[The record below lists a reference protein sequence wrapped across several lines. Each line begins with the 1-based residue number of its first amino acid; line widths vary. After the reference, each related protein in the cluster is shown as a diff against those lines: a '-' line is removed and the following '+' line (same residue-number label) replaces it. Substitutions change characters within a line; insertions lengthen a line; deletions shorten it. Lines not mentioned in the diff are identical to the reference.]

1 VTQHSGET
9 LTDRPSA
16 HPKADVPDQLF
27 DDPAQEQRWRAR
39 FTAPRI
45 GLPDWARDAPDRCTY
60 PSNSSGTW
68 EIYAWDRATD
78 QHRQV
83 TNRPAGTHSAT
94 LTPDGGQLWWF
105 ADTDGDEFG
114 HWVAEPF
121 AGLPAGDAP
130 EPAVAPPAAGPA
142 DALDG
147 YPAGLDIGQRV
158 VALGTATD
166 DGSRIWISRDGG
178 PAELIYQHAEDAGV
192 GALSHDETLLAI
204 SHSEHGDSR
213 HPSLR
218 VVRVSGGDG
227 AQLGETVAELS
238 DGPGKGLSPMEFPDL
253 PGDTRLLVGHER
265 RGRDELLIWDVATGV
280 QTELPIDLPGE
291 LSGGFYPDGAALLVV
306 HTHAARTTLH
316 RYDLVTGE
324 LETLGTA
331 PGCVG
336 SASVRPDGTVEYS
349 CSSAAAPPSVRALFP
364 DGTDSELIAP
374 AGERAPGSVPVVD
387 AWVPSPGGT
396 DSNGAAVHALI
407 AVPAGTWP
415 ESGQPLPTVF
425 VLHGGPHAADEDRFS
440 AVRAAW
446 VEAGFA
452 VVEVNYRGSTGYGSG
467 WRDAIEGN
475 PGLTELA
482 DVAAVHDWCIEQGL
496 ADPARCVVNGWSWGG
511 YLTLLALGTQPDRW
525 AAGIAGVP
533 VADYL
538 TAYADEMEQ
547 LRAFDRAL
555 FGGSPEQ
562 LPERYRA
569 ASPLTYVA
577 RVRAPVLVL
586 AGENDPRCPIQQVD
600 NYLDAL
606 AARGDLDY
614 RVLRFDAGH
623 GSLVVAETIRY
634 TAAEIAFARRA
645 VLS

>member
-1 VTQHSGET
+1 VTQHSGEV
-9 LTDRPSA
+9 LTDRPTT
-16 HPKADVPDQLF
+16 HPPAEVPDHLF
-27 DDPAQEQRWRAR
+27 DDPAREQRWRAR
-39 FTAPRI
+39 FTAARI

-68 EIYAWDRATD
+68 EIYAWDRSTG

-83 TNRPAGTHSAT
+83 TDRPAGTHSAT

-121 AGLPAGDAP
+121 AGLPAGATP
-130 EPAVAPPAAGPA
+130 EPAVPLPTGAGP

-147 YPAGLDIGQRV
+147 YPAGLEIGQRV
-158 VALGTATD
+158 VAVGTATD
-166 DGSRIWISRDGG
+166 DGSRIWLSRDGG
-178 PAELIYQHAEDAGV
+178 PAALVYEHAEDAGV

-213 HPSLR
+213 HPALR
-218 VVRVSGGDG
+218 VVRTGGEHP
-227 AQLGETVAELS
+227 GETVAELS
-238 DGPGKGLSPMEFPDL
+238 DGPGKGLTPIEFPDL
-253 PGDTRLLVGHER
+253 AGDTRLIVGHER
-265 RGRDELLIWDVATGV
+265 RGRDELLIWDVATGE
-280 QTELPIDLPGE
+280 QTELAIDLPGE
-291 LSGGFYPDGAALLVV
+291 LVAGFYPDGTSLLVV
-306 HTHAARTTLH
+306 HTHAARSTLH
-316 RYDLVTGE
+316 RYDLGTGE
-324 LETLGTA
+324 LTALGTA

-336 SASVRPDGTVEYS
+336 LASVRPDGTVEYS
-349 CSSAAAPPSVRALFP
+349 CSSAATPPSVRALHP
-364 DGTDSELIAP
+364 DGTDRELLAP
-374 AGERAPGSVPVVD
+374 AGERAPGSVPVTD
-387 AWVPSPGGT
+387 AWVAGPGGT
-396 DSNGAAVHALI
+396 VHALI
-407 AVPAGTWP
+407 AAPPDATG
-415 ESGQPLPTVF
+415 PLPTVF
-425 VLHGGPHAADEDRFS
+425 ALHGGPHAADEDRFS
-440 AVRAAW
+440 SVRAAW
-446 VEAGFA
+446 VDAGFA
-452 VVEVNYRGSTGYGSG
+452 VVEVNYRGSTGYGSQ
-467 WRDAIEGN
+467 WRDAIEGK

-482 DVAAVHDWCIEQGL
+482 DVAAVQDWCIEQGL
-496 ADPARCVVNGWSWGG
+496 TDPARCVVNGWSWGG

-525 AAGIAGVP
+525 AAGVAGVP

-562 LPERYRA
+562 LPELYRE

-577 RVRAPVLVL
+577 EVRAPVLVL

-606 AARGDLDY
+606 AARGDVDY

-634 TAAEIAFARRA
+634 TAAEIAFAQRA
-645 VLS
+645 VTD